1 MPERARYPLR
11 GGSRM
16 MRLAR
21 STAPASTPSGDMRI
35 LIVSYLAPPH
45 NAIGAV
51 RVGKTAKYL
60 RRFGHDVRILTARD
74 LPLAP
79 TLDVELPADHVV
91 ATKWADVHVPFLLAI
106 RGVQRVLRWIPRRR
120 RNAGDG
126 APSSNAGNGAS
137 ASRGGGPGAAAAL
150 PDFRRRGGLR
160 WFAYAQYTGLVHVPD
175 AAAGWYPYAVRAGG
189 RIVKD
194 WRPDVIL
201 ASGGPWSSLVVAA
214 RLARRLRFPGVAEL
228 RDLWSENTMWITAEC
243 RRGVDR
249 VIERKVLGTAGALV
263 TVSEPLAEALRRTYR
278 APVTVVLNGYDAEH
292 TPDAPPG
299 GTPGVPLRI
308 VYTGNLFPGRDL
320 SPLLRALLLLGDD
333 MRDVRVE
340 IVGNRD
346 TSLQAHY
353 ERIAAEIGLGEALR
367 WLPAV
372 PHREAMQVQRS
383 ADVLLLLTANDP
395 AERGVYTG
403 KIFEYVGARRPI
415 LLIGLQ
421 DGVAADLV
429 RENALGAA
437 VLTPDDIALQL
448 RTWLET
454 KRRGAG
460 LPDVSAATSEQFTRE
475 AQTRVVERVLD
486 DVVRASGAGRSR

>member
-1 MPERARYPLR
+1 
-11 GGSRM
+11 
-16 MRLAR
+16 
-21 STAPASTPSGDMRI
+21 MRI

-60 RRFGHDVRILTARD
+60 TRFGHEVRLLTARD

-79 TLDVELPADHVV
+79 TLDVELPADHIV

-106 RGVQRVLRWIPRRR
+106 RGVQRVLRLLPRRQR
-120 RNAGDG
+120 TATNGSSPAPAPAPAAG
-126 APSSNAGNGAS
+126 AA
-137 ASRGGGPGAAAAL
+137 PGAAAPSTKADAL
-150 PDFRRRGGLR
+150 PDFRRNGGLR
-160 WFAYAQYTGLVHVPD
+160 WLAYATYTGLVHVPD
-175 AAAGWYPYAVRAGG
+175 AAAGWYPYAMRAGDAMI
-189 RIVKD
+189 RA

-201 ASGGPWSSLVVAA
+201 ASGGPWTSLVVAA
-214 RLARRLRFPGVAEL
+214 RLARRHRIPWVAEL
-228 RDLWSENTMWITAEC
+228 RDLWSENPMWITAEW

-249 VIERKVLGTAGALV
+249 VIERKVLGTASALI

-320 SPLLRALLLLGDD
+320 SPLLRALLLLGEDI
-333 MRDVRVE
+333 RDVRVE

-346 TSLQAHY
+346 TTLQAHY
-353 ERIAAEIGLGEALR
+353 EQIAAEIGLGDALR

-372 PHREAMQVQRS
+372 SHREAMQVQRA

-415 LLIGLQ
+415 LLIGLL

-437 VLTPDDIALQL
+437 VLTPEDIARQL
-448 RTWLET
+448 RCWLEE

-460 LPDVSAATSEQFTRE
+460 LPDVSAATTEQFTRE

-486 DVVRASGAGRSR
+486 AAVRASGAERHASRAVAEAGSGIVTP

>member
-1 MPERARYPLR
+1 
-11 GGSRM
+11 
-16 MRLAR
+16 
-21 STAPASTPSGDMRI
+21 MRI

-60 RRFGHDVRILTARD
+60 TRFGHEVRLLTARD

-79 TLDVELPADHVV
+79 TLDVELPADRIV
-91 ATKWADVHVPFLLAI
+91 ATKWADVHVPFLGAI
-106 RGVQRVLRWIPRRR
+106 RGVQRVLRLLPRARR
-120 RNAGDG
+120 AR
-126 APSSNAGNGAS
+126 GAS
-137 ASRGGGPGAAAAL
+137 PAAATSTGSTGATAGGGSAL
-150 PDFRRRGGLR
+150 PDFRRKGGLR

-175 AAAGWYPYAVRAGG
+175 AAAGWYPYATRAGDAMI
-189 RIVKD
+189 RD

-201 ASGGPWSSLVVAA
+201 ASGGPWTSLVVAA
-214 RLARRLRFPGVAEL
+214 RLARRHRIPWVAEL
-228 RDLWSENTMWITAEC
+228 RDLWSENPMWITAEW

-249 VIERKVLGTAGALV
+249 RIEQKVLGTAGALI

-320 SPLLRALLLLGDD
+320 SPLLRAMLLLGEDI
-333 MRDVRVE
+333 RDVRIE

-346 TSLQAHY
+346 TTLQAHY
-353 ERIAAEIGLGEALR
+353 ERLAAEIGLGDALR

-372 PHREAMQVQRS
+372 SHREAMQVQRA

-437 VLTPDDIALQL
+437 VLTPEDIARQL
-448 RTWLET
+448 RGWLAE

-460 LPDVSAATSEQFTRE
+460 IPDVSAATTEQFTRE
-475 AQTRVVERVLD
+475 AQTRVVERVLE
-486 DVVRASGAGRSR
+486 DVVRPARTPQAPRAAAAGTGIVTP

>member
-1 MPERARYPLR
+1 MK
-11 GGSRM
+11 
-16 MRLAR
+16 
-21 STAPASTPSGDMRI
+21 I

-60 RRFGHDVRILTARD
+60 TRFGHEVRLLTARD

-79 TLDVELPADHVV
+79 TLDVELPPERVI
-91 ATKWADVHVPFLLAI
+91 ATKWADVHVPFRLAI
-106 RGVQRVLRWIPRRR
+106 RGVQRVLGLIPFARR
-120 RNAGDG
+120 
-126 APSSNAGNGAS
+126 
-137 ASRGGGPGAAAAL
+137 AAAGMNEAPPARSPNAADATAL
-150 PDFRRRGGLR
+150 PDFRRRSGGLR
-160 WFAYAQYTGLVHVPD
+160 LQAYNLYTGLVHMPD
-175 AAAGWYPYAVRAGG
+175 AAAGWYPYAMRAGNEMIRG
-189 RIVKD
+189 

-201 ASGGPWSSLVVAA
+201 ASGGPWTSLLVGA
-214 RLARRLRFPGVAEL
+214 RLSQHHGIPWVAEL
-228 RDLWSENTMWITAEC
+228 RDLWSENPMWITAEW

-249 VIERKVLGTAGALV
+249 LVERKVLGTASALI
-263 TVSEPLAEALRRTYR
+263 TVSEPLAESLRRTYR
-278 APVTVVLNGYDAEH
+278 APVSVVLNGYDAEH
-292 TPDAPPG
+292 TPDTLPG

-333 MRDVRVE
+333 INDVRVE

-346 TSLQAHY
+346 TTLQAHY
-353 ERIAAEIGLGEALR
+353 EQLAAQVGLGTTLR

-372 PHREAMQVQRS
+372 SHREAMQVQRA

-421 DGVAADLV
+421 EGVAADLV
-429 RENALGAA
+429 RANARGAA
-437 VLTPDDIALQL
+437 VLTPEDIASRL
-448 RTWLET
+448 RCWLEA
-454 KRRGAG
+454 KRSGVAI
-460 LPDVSAATSEQFTRE
+460 PDVSAATTEQFTRE

-486 DVVRASGAGRSR
+486 DVVRTRATSGATRPR